1 MKKKKI
7 IVISVAATLI
17 VIILAGVTYYFMK
30 QQSKSAFIGFLKNSG
45 ASVSVRSNPMESVKG
60 WEKYEEYD
68 ITFPNISADLLSGK
82 DKRKI
87 IIDKNVDI
95 HSADLYKNIL
105 VQTIKEEYSDISYY
119 NVKSYGK
126 NIFILQDKRNN
137 IANNTNIYKDYIVFF
152 QPEGQYMHVVVLQ
165 SSPVFTDT
173 AVNLLKNIFD
183 SIKID

>member
-1 MKKKKI
+1 MKKKRV
-7 IVISVAATLI
+7 IVIFVVVSLI
-17 VIILAGVTYYFMK
+17 VITVAGGICYFIR
-30 QQSKSAFIGFLKNSG
+30 QQSKNSFIGFLKNSG
-45 ASVSVRSNPMESVKG
+45 ASVSAPSNPMESVKG

-68 ITFPNISADLLSGK
+68 ITFPNISSDLLSGK

-105 VQTIKEEYSDISYY
+105 AQTIKEEYSDILYY
-119 NVKSYGK
+119 SVKSYGK
-126 NIFILQDKRNN
+126 NIFILKDKRNN

-165 SSPVFTDT
+165 SSPVFTDI
-173 AVNLLKNIFD
+173 AVHLLNNIFD